1 MKYTVFGTRYTTI
14 HEGAEVEVEADD
26 ERQAA
31 EKAQELAYVRKL
43 KWEKDGAFAP
53 TYKWELGEDGDHV
66 FSVDDLGEMRKG
78 I

>member
-1 MKYTVFGTRYTTI
+1 MDSTWYTTI
-14 HEGAEVEVEADD
+14 HDGAEVEVEADD

-31 EKAQELAYVRKL
+31 ERAQELAFARKL

-53 TYKWELGEDGDHV
+53 TYKWEIGEDGDLV
-66 FSVDDLGEMRKG
+66 FDVDDLGEMTEG